1 MQELDERMERFL
13 TELASKAP
21 IPGGGGAAALMGSL
35 AAALGSMVGNLTTG
49 KKKYEQ
55 YQQDIEHILSVLQ
68 DSLWEIYEY
77 IEKDAHAFE
86 PLAKAYKIPRDQ
98 PGREE
103 LMEEVTLQAAK
114 VPLDLTKKL
123 YGIIPLLEELEIKGS
138 RLAISDVA
146 VAASC
151 LASALESGVMNIYIN
166 TRSLK
171 NRKLAEEINEEAKR
185 MSGEGVLRCKK
196 IYERILE
203 TLV

>member
-55 YQQDIEHILSVLQ
+55 YQQDIEYILSVLQ

-77 IEKDAHAFE
+77 IEKDAQAFE

-151 LASALESGVMNIYIN
+151 LTSALESGVMNIYIN

-171 NRKLAEEINEEAKR
+171 NRQLAEEINEEAKR
-185 MSGEGVLRCKK
+185 LSGEGVLRCKK

>member
-55 YQQDIEHILSVLQ
+55 YQQDIERILSVLQ

-77 IEKDAHAFE
+77 IEKDAQAFE
-86 PLAKAYKIPRDQ
+86 PLAKAYKIPKDQ

-151 LASALESGVMNIYIN
+151 LTSALESGVMNIYIN

>member
-21 IPGGGGAAALMGSL
+21 IPGGGGAVALMGSM

-77 IEKDAHAFE
+77 IEKDAQAFE

-151 LASALESGVMNIYIN
+151 LTSALESGVMNIYIN

-171 NRKLAEEINEEAKR
+171 NRQLAEEINEEAKR
-185 MSGEGVLRCKK
+185 LSGEGVLRCKK

>member
-55 YQQDIEHILSVLQ
+55 YQQDIERILSVLQ

-77 IEKDAHAFE
+77 IEKDAQAFE

-123 YGIIPLLEELEIKGS
+123 YGIILLLEELEIKGS

-151 LASALESGVMNIYIN
+151 LTSALESAVMNIYIN

-185 MSGEGVLRCKK
+185 LSGEGSLRCKK

>member
-21 IPGGGGAAALMGSL
+21 IPGGGGATALMGSL

-55 YQQDIEHILSVLQ
+55 YQQDIERILSVLQ

-77 IEKDAHAFE
+77 IEKDAQAFE

-151 LASALESGVMNIYIN
+151 LTSALESGVMNIYIN

>member
-21 IPGGGGAAALMGSL
+21 IPGGGGATALMGSL
-35 AAALGSMVGNLTTG
+35 AAALGSMVGNLTSG

-55 YQQDIEHILSVLQ
+55 YQQDIERILSVLQ

-77 IEKDAHAFE
+77 IEKDAQAFE

>member
-55 YQQDIEHILSVLQ
+55 YQQDIERILSVLQ

-77 IEKDAHAFE
+77 IEKDAQAFE

-98 PGREE
+98 PEREE

-151 LASALESGVMNIYIN
+151 LTSALESAVMNIYIN

>member
-77 IEKDAHAFE
+77 IEKDAQAFE

-123 YGIIPLLEELEIKGS
+123 YGIIPLLEELEVKGS

-151 LASALESGVMNIYIN
+151 LTSALESGVMNIYIN

>member
-77 IEKDAHAFE
+77 IEKDAQAFE

>member
-55 YQQDIEHILSVLQ
+55 YQQDIERILSVLQ

-151 LASALESGVMNIYIN
+151 LTSALESGVMNIYIN

>member
-55 YQQDIEHILSVLQ
+55 YQQDIERILSVLQ

-77 IEKDAHAFE
+77 IEKDAQAFE

-151 LASALESGVMNIYIN
+151 LTSALESGVMNIYIN

-185 MSGEGVLRCKK
+185 LSGEGVLRCKK

>member
-35 AAALGSMVGNLTTG
+35 AAALGSMVGNLTIG

-77 IEKDAHAFE
+77 IEKDAQAFE

-114 VPLDLTKKL
+114 IPLDLTKKL
-123 YGIIPLLEELEIKGS
+123 YEIIPLLEELEVKGS

-151 LASALESGVMNIYIN
+151 LKAALESAVMNIYIN

-185 MSGEGVLRCKK
+185 MSGEGVLRCKN

>member
-1 MQELDERMERFL
+1 MERFL

-55 YQQDIEHILSVLQ
+55 YQQDIERILSVLQ

-77 IEKDAHAFE
+77 IEKDAQAFE

-138 RLAISDVA
+138 HLAISDVA

-151 LASALESGVMNIYIN
+151 LTSALESGVMNIYIN

>member
-21 IPGGGGAAALMGSL
+21 IPGGGGATALMGSL

-55 YQQDIEHILSVLQ
+55 YQQDIERILSVLQ

-77 IEKDAHAFE
+77 IEKDAQAFE

>member
-77 IEKDAHAFE
+77 IEKDAQAFE

-151 LASALESGVMNIYIN
+151 LTSALESGVMNIYIN

-171 NRKLAEEINEEAKR
+171 NRQLAEEINEEAKR
-185 MSGEGVLRCKK
+185 LSGEGVLRCKK

>member
-55 YQQDIEHILSVLQ
+55 HQQDIERILSVLQ

-77 IEKDAHAFE
+77 IEKDAQAFE

-98 PGREE
+98 PGKEE

-123 YGIIPLLEELEIKGS
+123 YGIIPLLEELEVKGS

-185 MSGEGVLRCKK
+185 MSSEGVLRCKK

>member
-77 IEKDAHAFE
+77 IEKDAQAFE
-86 PLAKAYKIPRDQ
+86 PLAKAYKIPGDQ

-151 LASALESGVMNIYIN
+151 LTSALESGVMNIYIN

-171 NRKLAEEINEEAKR
+171 NRQLAEEINEEAKR
-185 MSGEGVLRCKK
+185 LSSEGVLRCKK

>member
-77 IEKDAHAFE
+77 IEKDAQAFE

-123 YGIIPLLEELEIKGS
+123 YGIIPLLEELEVKGS

>member
-55 YQQDIEHILSVLQ
+55 YQQDIERILSVLQ

-86 PLAKAYKIPRDQ
+86 PLAKAYRIPRDQ

-151 LASALESGVMNIYIN
+151 LTSALESGVVNIYIN

>member
-1 MQELDERMERFL
+1 MERFL

-21 IPGGGGAAALMGSL
+21 IPGGGGATALMGSL

-77 IEKDAHAFE
+77 IEKDAQAFE

-151 LASALESGVMNIYIN
+151 LTSALESGVMNIYIN

>member
-1 MQELDERMERFL
+1 MERFL

-21 IPGGGGAAALMGSL
+21 IPGGGGATALMGSL

-55 YQQDIEHILSVLQ
+55 YQQDIERILSVLQ

-77 IEKDAHAFE
+77 IEKDAQAFE

-114 VPLDLTKKL
+114 VPLDLMKKL
-123 YGIIPLLEELEIKGS
+123 YGIIPLLEELEVKGS

-151 LASALESGVMNIYIN
+151 LTSALESGVMNIYIN

>member
-77 IEKDAHAFE
+77 IEKDAQAFE

-166 TRSLK
+166 TCSLK

-185 MSGEGVLRCKK
+185 MSSEGVLRCKK

>member
-21 IPGGGGAAALMGSL
+21 IPGGGGAAALMGSM

-77 IEKDAHAFE
+77 IEKDAQAFE

-151 LASALESGVMNIYIN
+151 LTSALESGVMNIYIN

-171 NRKLAEEINEEAKR
+171 NRQLAEEINEEAKR
-185 MSGEGVLRCKK
+185 LSGEGVLRCKK

>member
-77 IEKDAHAFE
+77 IEKDAQAFE

-151 LASALESGVMNIYIN
+151 LTSALESGVMNIYIN

-185 MSGEGVLRCKK
+185 LSGEGVLRCKK

>member
-151 LASALESGVMNIYIN
+151 LTSALESGVMNIYIN

>member
-55 YQQDIEHILSVLQ
+55 YQQDIERILSVLQ

-77 IEKDAHAFE
+77 IEKDAQAFE

>member
-77 IEKDAHAFE
+77 IEKDAQAFE

-171 NRKLAEEINEEAKR
+171 NRKLAEEINEEAKK

>member
-55 YQQDIEHILSVLQ
+55 YQQDIERILSVLQ

-77 IEKDAHAFE
+77 IEKDAQAFE

-151 LASALESGVMNIYIN
+151 LTSALESGVMNIYIN

>member
-1 MQELDERMERFL
+1 MERFL

-21 IPGGGGAAALMGSL
+21 IPGGGGATALMGSL

-55 YQQDIEHILSVLQ
+55 YQQDIERILSVLQ

-77 IEKDAHAFE
+77 IEKDAQAFE

-123 YGIIPLLEELEIKGS
+123 YGIIPLLEELEVKGS

-151 LASALESGVMNIYIN
+151 LTSALESGVMNIYIN

>member
-1 MQELDERMERFL
+1 MERFL

-21 IPGGGGAAALMGSL
+21 IPGGGGATALMGSL
-35 AAALGSMVGNLTTG
+35 AAALGSMVGNLTSG

-55 YQQDIEHILSVLQ
+55 YQQDIERILSVLQ

-77 IEKDAHAFE
+77 IEKDAQAFE

>member
-55 YQQDIEHILSVLQ
+55 HQQDIERILSVLQ

-77 IEKDAHAFE
+77 IEKDAQAFE

-123 YGIIPLLEELEIKGS
+123 YGIIPLLEELEVKGS

-151 LASALESGVMNIYIN
+151 LTSALESGVMNIYIN

>member
-1 MQELDERMERFL
+1 MERFL

-55 YQQDIEHILSVLQ
+55 YQQDIERILSVLQ

-77 IEKDAHAFE
+77 IEKDAQAFE

-98 PGREE
+98 LGREE

-123 YGIIPLLEELEIKGS
+123 YGIIPLLEELEVKGS

-151 LASALESGVMNIYIN
+151 LTSALESGVMNIYIN

-185 MSGEGVLRCKK
+185 MSSEGVLRCKK

>member
-55 YQQDIEHILSVLQ
+55 YQQDIERILSVLQ

-138 RLAISDVA
+138 HLAISDVA

-151 LASALESGVMNIYIN
+151 LTSALESGVMNIYIN

>member
-55 YQQDIEHILSVLQ
+55 YQQDIERILSVLQ

-77 IEKDAHAFE
+77 IEKDAQAFE

-151 LASALESGVMNIYIN
+151 LTSALESGVMNIYIN

-185 MSGEGVLRCKK
+185 LSDEGVLRCKK